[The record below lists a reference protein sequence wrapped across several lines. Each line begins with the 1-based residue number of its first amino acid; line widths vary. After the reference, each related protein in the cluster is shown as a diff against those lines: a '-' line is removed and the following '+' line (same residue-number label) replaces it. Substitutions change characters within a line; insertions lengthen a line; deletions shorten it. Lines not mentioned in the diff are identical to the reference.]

1 MWFSRR
7 PTGGVVARVIAVSLD
22 GVESTFEFKAVDRAA
37 IYGKRRRVALDRE
50 GQPCTRASL
59 LEDGSLLLRSGM
71 TGQGYFLPDGTFLK
85 QSDLEAFDDAGNP
98 LEKVPS
104 TLGVP
109 QPLEGPVDPRDVLDL
124 RIETVYAL
132 DPDAVSDALT
142 ERLNAGDVYRFTFNF
157 RDDYRAETGML
168 LANENGVFALI
179 GVPVSYEWSSL
190 QVLVDLPAAD
200 DESDDD
206 DLDFEF

>member
-1 MWFSRR
+1 M
-7 PTGGVVARVIAVSLD
+7 ARVIAVSLD
-22 GVESTFEFKAVDRAA
+22 GVESTFGFKSVDRAA
-37 IYGKRRRVALDRE
+37 IYGKRRRVALDRD

-85 QSDLEAFDDAGNP
+85 QSDLEAFDESGHA

-104 TLGVP
+104 TVGVP
-109 QPLEGPVDPRDVLDL
+109 QPLEGPVDPREVLDL
-124 RIETVYAL
+124 RVETVYAL
-132 DPDAVSDALT
+132 EPDTVSEALIA
-142 ERLNAGDVYRFTFNF
+142 RLNAGDIFRFTFNF

-168 LANENGVFALI
+168 LANESGLFALI
-179 GVPVSYEWSSL
+179 GVPITYEWSSL
-190 QVLVDLPAAD
+190 QVLVDLPSGD
-200 DESDDD
+200 EESDDD

>member
-1 MWFSRR
+1 
-7 PTGGVVARVIAVSLD
+7 VARVITVSLD
-22 GVESTFEFKAVDRAA
+22 GVESSFGFKAVDRAA
-37 IYGKRRRVALDRE
+37 VYGKRRRVALDRE

-98 LEKVPS
+98 LDKVPS
-104 TLGVP
+104 TLGAP
-109 QPLEGPVDPRDVLDL
+109 QPLEGPISPSEVLDL
-124 RIETVYAL
+124 RVETIYAL
-132 DPDAVSDALT
+132 DPDSVNDALMS
-142 ERLNAGDVYRFTFNF
+142 RLDAGDLFRFAFNF
-157 RDDYRAETGML
+157 RDDYRAETGVL

-179 GVPVSYEWSSL
+179 GVPLSYEWSSL

-200 DESDDD
+200 EDSDDD

>member
-1 MWFSRR
+1 M
-7 PTGGVVARVIAVSLD
+7 IAVSLD
-22 GVESTFEFKAVDRAA
+22 GAESTFGFKAVDRAA
-37 IYGKRRRVALDRE
+37 IYGKRRRVALDRD

-85 QSDLEAFDDAGNP
+85 QSELEGFDRSGNAV
-98 LEKVPS
+98 EKVPS

-109 QPLEGPVDPRDVLDL
+109 QPLDGPINPTEVLDL
-124 RIETVYAL
+124 RVETIYAL
-132 DPDAVSDALT
+132 DPDSVSDVLT
-142 ERLNAGDVYRFTFNF
+142 SRLQAGDLFRFTFNF
-157 RDDYRAETGML
+157 RDDYRAETGVL

-179 GVPVSYEWSSL
+179 GVPVCYEWSSL